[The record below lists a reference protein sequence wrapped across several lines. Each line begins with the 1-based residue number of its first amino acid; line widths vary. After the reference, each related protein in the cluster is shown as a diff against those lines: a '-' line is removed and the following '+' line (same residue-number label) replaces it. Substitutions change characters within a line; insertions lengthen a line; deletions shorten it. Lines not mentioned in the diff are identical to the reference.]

1 LAAGTSDPELV
12 TGLAAPGRTVLLFPG
27 QGSQRAAAG
36 AALYRDEP
44 VFADALDDVLAHFA
58 PHLGLPLRDILFAAE
73 GDERAALLHR
83 TRYTQPALFALEVAL
98 FRLLDHWGV
107 VPDLLIGH
115 SVGELAAAHVAG
127 VLDLPDACALV
138 AARGRLMDE
147 LPDGGA
153 MVAVEAGEDDVLRVL
168 GLLGEPADGTAG
180 VAAVNGP
187 AATVISGDED
197 AVLRAAE
204 EFRRQGRRTRRLT
217 VSHAFH
223 SARMDG
229 MLDAF
234 REVAEGLTYAEPRI
248 PVISNLTGELAPA
261 AELCSPE
268 YWVRHVRGAVRF
280 MDGVRSLVAEGATT
294 FLEAGPG
301 GVLSALVP
309 ACLPEDGPG
318 ASGVTAIPLLPKGR
332 PEAASVVAAL
342 ARLHVRAVPVDWSA
356 GHEGTAA
363 RHVDLPTYPFQHE
376 RFWPR
381 PSARKGEDGALT
393 GSDAFWD
400 LVGTADAPSVAS
412 LLGLDEQAPLGDVLP
427 ALSAWRARR
436 DQEASAA
443 RHHYRVA
450 WQPLALP
457 ARIRLS
463 GSWLLVVPD
472 DPALTETAAAVERA
486 LAEHGAETTVVRIA
500 AGAGRAELAERLPA
514 GTTGVLSLL
523 ALTDLPHPDHAPL
536 GAGLALTL
544 TLLQALGDTGS
555 RARLWCVTSG
565 AVAAGQDTPPSPTQA
580 RVWGLGR
587 VAALE
592 HPDRWGGLVDLPE
605 RLDPAALR
613 GLCACLGGVDGVD
626 TGHGDG
632 TADGLAGEDQIAV
645 RPSGLLGR
653 RLTAAP
659 AGAPASGGRVV
670 PGDDADT
677 SDDADTGGD
686 DTSGRQ
692 VTSGAVPAPTGWRPR
707 GTVLVTGGTGGIGG
721 HVARWLA
728 REGAGHL

>member
-1 LAAGTSDPELV
+1 
-12 TGLAAPGRTVLLFPG
+12 
-27 QGSQRAAAG
+27 
-36 AALYRDEP
+36 
-44 VFADALDDVLAHFA
+44 
-58 PHLGLPLRDILFAAE
+58 
-73 GDERAALLHR
+73 
-83 TRYTQPALFALEVAL
+83 
-98 FRLLDHWGV
+98 
-107 VPDLLIGH
+107 
-115 SVGELAAAHVAG
+115 
-127 VLDLPDACALV
+127 
-138 AARGRLMDE
+138 
-147 LPDGGA
+147 
-153 MVAVEAGEDDVLRVL
+153 
-168 GLLGEPADGTAG
+168 
-180 VAAVNGP
+180 
-187 AATVISGDED
+187 
-197 AVLRAAE
+197 
-204 EFRRQGRRTRRLT
+204 
-217 VSHAFH
+217 
-223 SARMDG
+223 
-229 MLDAF
+229 
-234 REVAEGLTYAEPRI
+234 
-248 PVISNLTGELAPA
+248 
-261 AELCSPE
+261 
-268 YWVRHVRGAVRF
+268 

-677 SDDADTGGD
+677 SDDADTGDD

-728 REGAGHL
+728 REGAGHLVLAGRRGTAAPGAAALVAELEQAGARVTVAACDLADRDATAALVDRLRAAGDTPRAVFHAAGTVSDTRTEQCTPEQLHAELAAKADGADHLDALLADEPLDAFVLFSSIAGTWGSGGQAAYAAANAHLDALAARRRARGRTALSVAWGPWEGTGMADGDAGAGLRRHGLVGLRPETALTALRQALDTGRTEVVVADVDWRRFVPVFTSGRPSRLLGALPGTAGAAGAAEASEGGPAADTALPRTTPAGGATGSRPSPTRRATGSSSN